1 MTEHKEDCLS
11 ISGKQ
16 SVKIAKGTIEFENY
30 FKQMPIPFKVYA
42 DFQCNLEGFESY
54 EGSYTKNIRFLVFL
68 LTMLF
73 VLMIGLVSQLLF

>member
-30 FKQMPIPFKVYA
+30 FKQMPVPFKVYA

-54 EGSYTKNIRFLVFL
+54 EGSYTKNITFLVFL

-73 VLMIGLVSQLLF
+73 ALMIGLVSQLLF

>member
-30 FKQMPIPFKVYA
+30 IKQMPVPFKVYA
-42 DFQCNLEGFESY
+42 DFQGNLEGFESY
-54 EGSYTKNIRFLVFL
+54 EDSYTKNITFLVFL

-73 VLMIGLVSQLLF
+73 VLMIGLVRQLLF